1 MCIHARAL
9 RNVLSDSVRSSIIHS
24 RCISE
29 EKFLVMP
36 PEMSDVL
43 HTKIRET
50 DILSDAQK
58 IQEAKL
64 INRKMRSSKDLGK

>member
-1 MCIHARAL
+1 
-9 RNVLSDSVRSSIIHS
+9 
-24 RCISE
+24 
-29 EKFLVMP
+29 MP
-36 PEMSDVL
+36 PEMSDLL